1 MLADLKEVTAVAI
14 EAAVDLEAVV
24 VDVIATRVE
33 RGIRLRVIIHRAPA
47 RVVAATE
54 LVRAVVVVISRAAA
68 MVVARAVAIVV
79 AILVAGDPSRVAT
92 HNAAWAQRRPT
103 SRLLR

>member
-1 MLADLKEVTAVAI
+1 MAI

-79 AILVAGDPSRVAT
+79 AILVAILVAGDPSRVAT